1 MTAFVTPFAYYF
13 LRRRII
19 YPSVFH
25 TFCIFI
31 AEYSLTI
38 YICSLFLLT
47 ENGGFIEQTVFP
59 IEADGIVSWCVWCM
73 PLLHTVQH
81 KNVSTEIRGR
91 RSARTVYARASDS
104 QNILFYN
111 TYHSGS
117 NFPVEICG
125 KIRYL
130 FLHASHAA
138 KPYKVPKLP
147 AIDSLQNCA
156 EQI

>member
-1 MTAFVTPFAYYF
+1 MFRGLFPYRYRDKCQCFVQ
-13 LRRRII
+13 RII
-19 YPSVFH
+19 ILVKII
-25 TFCIFI
+25 CGIFI

-38 YICSLFLLT
+38 YICSLLLLT

-117 NFPVEICG
+117 NFPLEICG
-125 KIRYL
+125 KIKYL
-130 FLHASHAA
+130 FLHGSHAA
-138 KPYKVPKLP
+138 KPYKVP
-147 AIDSLQNCA
+147 NCPL
-156 EQI
+156 